1 MNMRLSLTASAAL
14 ALLTAC
20 GGGGGSSSTSTLSGA
35 FVNSPTKGIK
45 YTASP
50 SGLSGTTDE
59 NGTYSYK
66 TGDTVTFSLDLGSAT
81 LPLGSTTNPSA
92 TTSILSLTVP
102 NGGDPV
108 AVAQV
113 LETLDKSTV
122 DGKMDVSGI
131 ALSNAATLTTI
142 TNALKSSSV
151 NASDIGTIATGVQ
164 NALSSTNAGTLKYGS
179 TGVTQNDALTNLS
192 KNAANQSLVETKI
205 QNLTYDGSTVVN
217 IQDKP
222 AFTNWIVKLGGKTEF
237 TSRFGLIKSSDLSFD
252 YRAIYSATEDYYVVG
267 TYTLAESNRTGNWVG
282 AGSTPNRGTFKMT
295 SGDTKSFAMTY
306 VNSTT
311 GETGAVTGTFLQPVT
326 IADVKGKSFTIYKG
340 CANGSD
346 NTVTISSTGLA
357 SDTCGSNVNRATF
370 SAGPYT
376 NTLQFVESGGARHYL
391 GITRLNKGS
400 GAGNL
405 PSGSTGTFMDIS
417 SASYQ
422 TQPGATAFKV
432 N

>member
-1 MNMRLSLTASAAL
+1 MRQLFASAS
-14 ALLTAC
+14 LLVLLSAC
-20 GGGGGSSSTSTLSGA
+20 GGGGGDSGSTALSGV

-45 YTASP
+45 YLASP
-50 SGLSGTTDE
+50 SGLTGTTDE

-66 TGDTVTFSLDLGSAT
+66 PGDTVTFSLDLGSST

-92 TTSILSLTVP
+92 TTSILTLTVP
-102 NGGDPV
+102 NGGDPI

-131 ALSNAATLTTI
+131 TLNSGATLTKI
-142 TNALKSSSV
+142 TDALKSASV
-151 NASDIGTIATGVQ
+151 SASDIGTIATGVQ
-164 NALSSTNAGTLKYGS
+164 TALSSSNTGTLKYGS
-179 TGVTQNDALTNLS
+179 TGVTPNDALTNLS
-192 KNAANQSLVETKI
+192 KNSANQSLLETKI
-205 QNLTYDGSTVVN
+205 QALTYDGTTVLN

-237 TSRFGLIKSSDLSFD
+237 TSRFGLLKSSDLSFNF
-252 YRAIYSATEDYYVVG
+252 RSIYSNTEDYFVVG

-282 AGSTPNRGTFKMT
+282 EGSTPNRGTFKMT

-311 GETGAVTGTFLQPVT
+311 GETGVVTGTFLQSVT

-346 NTVTISSTGLA
+346 NTVTIGSTGLA
-357 SDTCGSNVNRATF
+357 SDTCGSNVNGATF
-370 SAGPYT
+370 SAGPFT
-376 NTLQFVESGGARHYL
+376 NTLQFVETSGARHYL

-400 GAGNL
+400 GSGNL

-417 SASYQ
+417 SANYQ
-422 TQPGATAFKV
+422 AQTSATSFKV

>member
-1 MNMRLSLTASAAL
+1 MRQLFASAS
-14 ALLTAC
+14 LLVLLSAC
-20 GGGGGSSSTSTLSGA
+20 GGGGGDSSSTALSGV

-45 YTASP
+45 YLASP
-50 SGLSGTTDE
+50 SGLTGTTDE

-66 TGDTVTFSLDLGSAT
+66 PGDTVTFSLDLGSST

-92 TTSILSLTVP
+92 TTSILTLTVP
-102 NGGDPV
+102 NGGDPI

-131 ALSNAATLTTI
+131 TLNSGATLTKI
-142 TNALKSSSV
+142 TDALKSASV
-151 NASDIGTIATGVQ
+151 SASDIGTIATGVQ
-164 NALSSTNAGTLKYGS
+164 TALSSSNTGALKYGS
-179 TGVTQNDALTNLS
+179 TGVTPNDALTNLS
-192 KNAANQSLVETKI
+192 KNSANQSLLETKI
-205 QNLTYDGSTVVN
+205 QALTHDGTTVLN

-237 TSRFGLIKSSDLSFD
+237 TSRFGLLKSSDLSFNF
-252 YRAIYSATEDYYVVG
+252 RSIYSNTEDYFVVG

-282 AGSTPNRGTFKMT
+282 EGSTPNRGTFKMT

-311 GETGAVTGTFLQPVT
+311 GETGVVTGTFLHSVT

-346 NTVTISSTGLA
+346 NTVTIGSTGLA
-357 SDTCGSNVNRATF
+357 SDTCGSNVNGATF
-370 SAGPYT
+370 SAGPFT
-376 NTLQFVESGGARHYL
+376 NTLQFVETSGARHYL

-400 GAGNL
+400 GSGNL

-417 SASYQ
+417 SANYQ
-422 TQPGATAFKV
+422 AQTSATSFKV